1 METPEEN
8 PNLVS
13 DADISPLSVTAIQ
26 VHEIFNELKASG
38 FGHQDA
44 IQIVGFM
51 LSSGIMFHPNSS
63 FGFGNAFIMES
74 TGLDFLD
81 GVDLEDLDDFEDDED
96 YEGEGNS
103 SS

>member
-1 METPEEN
+1 VDIPEET

-38 FGHQDA
+38 FAHQDA

-63 FGFGNAFIMES
+63 FGFGNALIMEDI
-74 TGLDFLD
+74 GLDFLD
-81 GVDLEDLDDFEDDED
+81 GADLDDYEDDED

-103 SS
+103 SL